1 MVTVGLTGGDGGAIA
16 AACDHCIRVPSE
28 ETPRIQ
34 EGHILV
40 LHVLCELVERE
51 LFS

>member
-1 MVTVGLTGGDGGAIA
+1 MEQLIA
-16 AACDHCIRVPSE
+16 ELPGRIPADD
-28 ETPRIQ
+28 TPRVQ